1 MKPIYPMN
9 DKENI
14 VISIWPSNRVT
25 TFNISEWHEMNFT
38 QSDAIEEF
46 ELGLPMIPNEYNK
59 VEPDYE
65 VFGNKY
71 VGLVITGDNPGEI
84 NNIAT
89 EISKA
94 ARSKDTWPLPLRGP
108 VVMLSVEAWESLENN
123 ESE

>member
-1 MKPIYPMN
+1 MKPIYPMK

-14 VISIWPSNRVT
+14 VIAIWPDNRVHT
-25 TFNISEWHEMNFT
+25 WDVKDWHGMNFT

-46 ELGLPMIPNEYNK
+46 ELGLPMIPNENQR

-71 VGLVITGDNPGEI
+71 VGLVITSDNPGEI

-94 ARSKDTWPLPLRGP
+94 ARSKNTWPLPLRGP

-123 ESE
+123 EYQ

>member
-9 DKENI
+9 DKGNL
-14 VISIWPSNRVT
+14 VISIWPDNRVH
-25 TFNISEWHEMNFT
+25 TFNVSEWHEMNFT
-38 QSDAIEEF
+38 QSDAIDEF
-46 ELGLPMIPNEYNK
+46 ECGLPDIPNEYNQ

-65 VFGNKY
+65 VFGNNY

-84 NNIAT
+84 NKIAT

-108 VVMLSVEAWESLENN
+108 VVMLSVEAWESLEKH

>member
-1 MKPIYPMN
+1 
-9 DKENI
+9 
-14 VISIWPSNRVT
+14 
-25 TFNISEWHEMNFT
+25 MNFT

-46 ELGLPMIPNEYNK
+46 ELGLPMIPNEYKK

-94 ARSKDTWPLPLRGP
+94 KVKGYLAVAASRTRYD
-108 VVMLSVEAWESLENN
+108 VER
-123 ESE
+123 